1 MHEMSIAQSILKIA
15 LDSAQANGAKKLKT
29 VRIRAGEL
37 RGIVPSQLSFFFQ
50 FITKDTAAEG
60 ATLEVETVPIKGR
73 CKSCDCVFMVEN
85 YEFVCKECQSKDVDV
100 IQGMELAVK
109 EIEIE

>member
-15 LDSAQANGAKKLKT
+15 ITEAQRNGAAKLKI

-37 RGIVPSQLSFFFQ
+37 RGIVPDQLSFFFE
-50 FITKDTAAEG
+50 FITKDTPAEG
-60 ATLEVETVPIKGR
+60 AKLEVETIPIRGK
-73 CKSCDCVFMVEN
+73 CKSCDHIFMVEN
-85 YEFVCKECQSKDVDV
+85 YEFICKECQSKDIDV
-100 IQGMELAVK
+100 LEGMELAVK

>member
-15 LDSAQANGAKKLKT
+15 LNAAETNGAKKLKT

-50 FITKDTAAEG
+50 FITKDTPAEG
-60 ATLEVETVPIKGR
+60 AVLDVETVPIKGR
-73 CKSCDCVFMVEN
+73 CKSCDFEFMVED
-85 YEFVCKECQSKDVDV
+85 FQFICTECQSKDIDV
-100 IQGMELAVK
+100 VQGMELAVK

>member
-1 MHEMSIAQSILKIA
+1 MHEMSIAQSILRIVLA
-15 LDSAQANGAKKLKT
+15 EAQRNGARKIKT

-50 FITKDTAAEG
+50 FITKDTFAEG
-60 ATLEVETVPIKGR
+60 ATLDFEIVPIKGK
-73 CKSCDCVFMVEN
+73 CKPCDNVFPVLN
-85 YEFVCKECQSKDVDV
+85 FEFICPNCASKDVDV
-100 IQGMELAVK
+100 VEGMELAVK

>member
-1 MHEMSIAQSILKIA
+1 MHEMSIAQSILKIV
-15 LDSAQANGAKKLKT
+15 LTEAQRNGAHKIKT

-50 FITKDTAAEG
+50 FITKDTLAEG
-60 ATLEVETVPIKGR
+60 STLDFETVPIKGK
-73 CKSCDCVFMVEN
+73 CKTCEHVFPVQN
-85 YEFVCKECQSKDVDV
+85 YEFLCPNCRSKDVDV
-100 IQGMELAVK
+100 IEGMELAVK

>member
-15 LDSAQANGAKKLKT
+15 LSEAQKNGAKKLKT

-50 FITKDTAAEG
+50 FITKDTPAEG
-60 ATLEVETVPIKGR
+60 ATLDVETVPIKGK
-73 CKSCDCVFMVEN
+73 CKSCENVFMVEN
-85 YEFVCKECQSKDVDV
+85 YEFICKQCQSKDVDV
-100 IQGMELAVK
+100 LQGMELAVK

>member
-1 MHEMSIAQSILKIA
+1 MHEMSIAQSILKIV
-15 LDSAQANGAKKLKT
+15 LVEAQKNGATRVKT

-37 RGIVPSQLSFFFQ
+37 RGIVQEQLGFFFE
-50 FITKDTAAEG
+50 FITKDTIAEG
-60 ATLEVETVPIKGR
+60 AAFEVEYIPIKAN
-73 CKSCDCVFMVEN
+73 CKSCEHVFMVK
-85 YEFVCKECQSKDVDV
+85 EFEFLCPECESKDVDV